1 MGTSFVESTVS
12 ELFYL
17 KNCKIIN
24 GQKEELAEIIVAGGE
39 IFAIDKEFN
48 SIAMPGL
55 KEIDLEGDYLL
66 PGFIDN
72 HVHLTGGG
80 GESGFASRTPP
91 IRLSQITT
99 GGVTTVVGC
108 LGTDGTTRNMA
119 DLLAKA
125 RGLEE
130 EGISTY
136 IYTGSY
142 QFPVRTLTG
151 AIDKDIIYIDKVIG
165 LGEIAIADHRS
176 AHPNLDEFLRA
187 VSLARTGGM
196 LSGKSG
202 VVNIHLGSGESG
214 FDFIE
219 EAISKSEIP
228 RSQFL
233 PTHVNRNENIL
244 EKGLE
249 FAQNG
254 GRIDFTTSNG
264 GVEPKAGLK
273 SNDLLLAARE
283 QEVDFDLISFSSD
296 GQGSLPD
303 FNKNGELV
311 GLKVGKVT
319 SLYDKFKK
327 VLQAGDFGLGEIIPL
342 ITSNPAKALGLKNKG
357 EIVPGFDADLVVVD
371 KDNYSIDKV
380 FAKGKLMVDG
390 GNPLR
395 IGTFEKLKEEGGNSE

>member
-1 MGTSFVESTVS
+1 MDIGSGII
-12 ELFYL
+12 YL
-17 KNCKIIN
+17 KNCRVLDGLNEEVVDMII
-24 GQKEELAEIIVAGGE
+24 AGGK
-39 IFAIDKEFN
+39 ITAIDEEFN
-48 SIAMPGL
+48 SIDLPGL
-55 KEIDLEGDYLL
+55 KEVDLGGNYLF

-91 IRLSQITT
+91 IRLSEITA

-125 RGLEE
+125 RGLAE

-176 AHPNLDEFLRA
+176 AHPNLDEFIRA

-202 VVNIHLGSGESG
+202 VVNIHLGSGKSG
-214 FDFIE
+214 FEFIG
-219 EAISKSEIP
+219 EAIRKSEIP
-228 RSQFL
+228 RAQFL
-233 PTHVNRNENIL
+233 PTHVNRNQDVFN
-244 EKGLE
+244 KGLE
-249 FAQNG
+249 FALNG

-264 GVEPKAGLK
+264 GIEPVNGLR

-283 QEVDFDLISFSSD
+283 QGVDFDLISFSSD

-303 FNKNGELV
+303 FNDKGELI

-319 SLYDKFKK
+319 SLYDEVKK
-327 VLQAGDFGLGEIIPL
+327 ILDAGDFELGEIIPL
-342 ITSNPAKALGLKNKG
+342 ITKNS
-357 EIVPGFDADLVVVD
+357 A
-371 KDNYSIDKV
+371 
-380 FAKGKLMVDG
+380 
-390 GNPLR
+390 
-395 IGTFEKLKEEGGNSE
+395 

>member
-1 MGTSFVESTVS
+1 MGISTD
-12 ELFYL
+12 FIYL
-17 KNCKIIN
+17 KNCKILN
-24 GQKEELAEIIVAGGE
+24 GLEKEIVDLIIAGREII
-39 IFAIDKEFN
+39 AIDKEFN
-48 SIAMPGL
+48 SINLPGL
-55 KEIDLEGDYLL
+55 KEVDLEENYLL

-91 IRLSQITT
+91 IKLSQITT

-125 RGLEE
+125 RGLDQD
-130 EGISTY
+130 GISTY

-142 QFPVRTLTG
+142 QFPVRTLT
-151 AIDKDIIYIDKVIG
+151 ATIDKDIIYIDKVIG

-233 PTHVNRNENIL
+233 PTHVNRNGDIL
-244 EKGLE
+244 NKGLG
-249 FAQNG
+249 FAQKG

-264 GVEPKAGLK
+264 GVEPEEGLR

-283 QEVDFDLISFSSD
+283 QGVNFDLISFSSD

-303 FNKNGELV
+303 FNEKGELI

-319 SLYDKFKK
+319 SLYDEVKK
-327 VLQAGDFGLGEIIPL
+327 VLHTGDFELGEIIPL

-357 EIVPGFDADLVVVD
+357 EIGVGFDADLVVID
-371 KDNYSIDKV
+371 KDDYSIDKV

>member
-1 MGTSFVESTVS
+1 MGFSSDSV
-12 ELFYL
+12 YL
-17 KNCKIIN
+17 KNCKILD
-24 GQKEELAEIIVAGGE
+24 GQKEEIAEIIIAGGE
-39 IFAIDKEFN
+39 IIAIDKEFN
-48 SIAMPGL
+48 SIAIPGL
-55 KEIDLEGDYLL
+55 KEVDLGGDYIL

-91 IRLSQITT
+91 IKLSQITS

-119 DLLAKA
+119 DLLARA
-125 RGLEE
+125 RGLAA

-142 QFPVRTLTG
+142 QFPVKTLTG
-151 AIDKDIIYIDKVIG
+151 SIDKDIIYIDKIIG

-176 AHPNLDEFLRA
+176 AHPDLNEFLRA

-214 FDFIE
+214 FDFLE
-219 EAISKSEIP
+219 EAISRSEIP

-233 PTHVNRNENIL
+233 PTHVNRNHDIL
-244 EKGLE
+244 NKGL
-249 FAQNG
+249 AYARNG

-264 GVEPKAGLK
+264 GIEPEKGLK
-273 SNDLLLAARE
+273 SNNLLLAARE
-283 QEVDFDLISFSSD
+283 EGVDFDLISFSSD

-303 FNKNGELV
+303 FNEQGELV

-319 SLYDKFKK
+319 SLYGELKK
-327 VLQAGDFGLGEIIPL
+327 VLHAGDFQLGEIAPL
-342 ITSNPAKALGLKNKG
+342 ITTNPAQALGLKKKG
-357 EIVPGFDADLVVVD
+357 KIKEGFDADLVIVD
-371 KDNYSIDKV
+371 QNNYSIDKV
-380 FAKGKLMVDG
+380 FASGKLMVDG
-390 GNPLR
+390 GNPL
-395 IGTFEKLKEEGGNSE
+395 ITGTFEETKEEGGNSE

>member
-1 MGTSFVESTVS
+1 METGTGIV
-12 ELFYL
+12 YL
-17 KNCKIIN
+17 KNCRILEGLKEKIVD
-24 GQKEELAEIIVAGGE
+24 IIIAGGK
-39 IFAIDKEFN
+39 ITAIDEEFN
-48 SIAMPGL
+48 SIDLPGL
-55 KEIDLEGDYLL
+55 REFDLGEDYVF

-91 IRLSQITT
+91 INLSQITA

-108 LGTDGTTRNMA
+108 LGTDGTTRSMA

-125 RGLEE
+125 RGLAE

-202 VVNIHLGSGESG
+202 LVNIHLGSGKSG

-219 EAISKSEIP
+219 EAIKKSEIP

-233 PTHVNRNENIL
+233 PTHVNRNKDVL
-244 EKGLE
+244 SKGLE
-249 FAQNG
+249 FALNG

-264 GVEPKAGLK
+264 GVEPAPGLR
-273 SNDLLLAARE
+273 SNDLLLAARD
-283 QEVDFDLISFSSD
+283 QGVDFDLISFSSD
-296 GQGSLPD
+296 GQGSLPE
-303 FNKNGELV
+303 FNDSGELI

-319 SLYDKFKK
+319 SLYDEVKNI
-327 VLQAGDFGLGEIIPL
+327 LDAGDFELGEIIPL
-342 ITSNPAKALGLKNKG
+342 ITSNPAEALGLRNKG
-357 EIVPGFDADLVVVD
+357 VIAEGFEADLVVAD
-371 KDNYSIDKV
+371 KNDYGIDKV
-380 FAKGKLMVDG
+380 FAIGELMVDG
-390 GNPLR
+390 GNPL
-395 IGTFEKLKEEGGNSE
+395 ITGTFEKLKEEGGNSE

>member
-1 MGTSFVESTVS
+1 MGTSFEESTVS
-12 ELFYL
+12 DLLYL

-24 GQKEELAEIIVAGGE
+24 GQKEELAEIIVAAGE
-39 IFAIDKEFN
+39 IIAIDKEFN

-55 KEIDLEGDYLL
+55 KEVDLGGDYIL

-91 IRLSQITT
+91 IKLSQITT

-125 RGLEE
+125 RGLDE

-142 QFPVRTLTG
+142 QFPIRTLTG

-176 AHPNLDEFLRA
+176 AHPGLDEFLRA

-219 EAISKSEIP
+219 EAINRSEIP

-233 PTHVNRNENIL
+233 PTHVNRNEDIL
-244 EKGLE
+244 KKGLKY
-249 FAQNG
+249 AKNG

-273 SNDLLLAARE
+273 SNDLLMAARE
-283 QEVDFDLISFSSD
+283 AGVDFDLISFSSD

-303 FNKNGELV
+303 FNEKGELV

-319 SLYDKFKK
+319 SLYDEVKK
-327 VLQAGDFGLGEIIPL
+327 ILYSEDFELGEIIPL
-342 ITSNPAKALGLKNKG
+342 ITSSPAKAIGLDNKG
-357 EIVPGFDADLVVVD
+357 KIGVGFDADLVIVD
-371 KDNYSIDKV
+371 KDDYSIDKV
-380 FAKGKLMVDG
+380 FASGKLMVDG
-390 GNPLR
+390 GNPL
-395 IGTFEKLKEEGGNSE
+395 ITGTFEETKEEGGNSE

>member
-1 MGTSFVESTVS
+1 MDISSGIV
-12 ELFYL
+12 YL
-17 KNCKIIN
+17 KNCRVLDRLNEEIVDIIIAGGKII
-24 GQKEELAEIIVAGGE
+24 
-39 IFAIDKEFN
+39 AIEKEFN
-48 SIAMPGL
+48 SINLPGL
-55 KEIDLEGDYLL
+55 KEFDLGGDYLL

-91 IRLSQITT
+91 IKLSQITA

-125 RGLEE
+125 RGLAE

-142 QFPVRTLTG
+142 QFPIRTLTG

-202 VVNIHLGSGESG
+202 VVNIHLGSGKSG

-228 RSQFL
+228 RAQFL
-233 PTHVNRNENIL
+233 PTHVNRNQEVLNQ
-244 EKGLE
+244 GLK
-249 FAQNG
+249 FSLNG

-264 GVEPKAGLK
+264 GTEPAKGLR

-283 QEVDFDLISFSSD
+283 QGVDFDLISFSSD

-303 FNKNGELV
+303 FNDKGELI

-319 SLYDKFKK
+319 SLYDEVKK
-327 VLQAGDFGLGEIIPL
+327 ILHTGDFQLGEIIPL
-342 ITSNPAKALGLKNKG
+342 ITKNPAEALGLKNKG
-357 EIVPGFDADLVVVD
+357 VIGEGFDADLVVVD
-371 KDNYSIDKV
+371 QDDYRIDKV
-380 FAKGKLMVDG
+380 FAKGELMVDG
-390 GNPLR
+390 GNPL
-395 IGTFEKLKEEGGNSE
+395 ISGTFERFKEEGGNSE

>member
-1 MGTSFVESTVS
+1 MGISSDFI
-12 ELFYL
+12 YL
-17 KNCKIIN
+17 KNCKILN
-24 GQKEELAEIIVAGGE
+24 GLEEEIVDVIIAGGK
-39 IFAIDKEFN
+39 ILAIENEFN
-48 SIAMPGL
+48 SINLPGL
-55 KEIDLEGDYLL
+55 KEVDLAGDYLL

-91 IRLSQITT
+91 IKLSQITT

-125 RGLEE
+125 RGLAE

-176 AHPNLDEFLRA
+176 AHPDLGEFLRA

-219 EAISKSEIP
+219 EAIRKSEIP

-233 PTHVNRNENIL
+233 PTHVNRNETIL
-244 EKGLE
+244 NKGLE
-249 FAQNG
+249 FAENG

-264 GVEPKAGLK
+264 GIEPEEGLR
-273 SNDLLLAARE
+273 SNDLLRAARE
-283 QEVDFDLISFSSD
+283 QGVDFELISFSSD

-303 FNKNGELV
+303 FNENGELV

-319 SLYDKFKK
+319 SLYDEIKK
-327 VLQAGDFGLGEIIPL
+327 VLRAGDFELGELIPL

-357 EIVPGFDADLVVVD
+357 KVEIGFDADLVVVD
-371 KDNYSIDKV
+371 KVDYRIDKV
-380 FAKGKLMVDG
+380 IAKGELMVDG
-390 GNPLR
+390 GSPLKT
-395 IGTFEKLKEEGGNSE
+395 GTFEKLKEEGGNSE